1 MSARSKPKVE
11 PAEKGP
17 QSTTDI
23 DRHVGKMMR
32 VFRVALDKSQQEVGN
47 AIGGVAFQQVQKYEK
62 GTNRISCGR
71 LWLASRFFEKSVAD
85 FFPATDDTEGESI
98 TATLLAEKNAMD
110 LLRAWATFNTQ
121 QRAIVMGVI
130 SHMGANAS

>member
-17 QSTTDI
+17 QGMTDI

-32 VFRVALDKSQQEVGN
+32 VFRVALDNSQQEVGD
-47 AIGGVAFQQVQKYEK
+47 AIGVAFQQVQKYEN
-62 GTNRISCGR
+62 GANRISCGR

-85 FFPATDDTEGESI
+85 FFPATDDTEDESI

-110 LLRAWATFNTQ
+110 LLRVWATLNTQ
-121 QRAIVMGVI
+121 QRAVVMGVI

>member
-1 MSARSKPKVE
+1 M
-11 PAEKGP
+11 
-17 QSTTDI
+17 TDI

-32 VFRVALDKSQQEVGN
+32 VFRVALDNSQQEVGD
-47 AIGGVAFQQVQKYEK
+47 AIGVAFQQVQKYEN
-62 GTNRISCGR
+62 GANRISCGR

-85 FFPATDDTEGESI
+85 FFPATDDTEDESI

-110 LLRAWATFNTQ
+110 LLRVWATLNTQ
-121 QRAIVMGVI
+121 QRAVVMGVI